1 MVNIA
6 TDITCSTP
14 TQCTMYLCDSWP
26 QHHHD
31 NSLLISSRIL
41 YRGGTCTSKIISM
54 LTLCC
59 SINIPN
65 TPMPSLM
72 VWTPPPPPPPQN
84 FQWPSQWGTDI
95 FWKHKM
101 HVLTSSWW
109 SLDIQ
114 ICRSVSCHNLST
126 VSSLPRQLS
135 DQWNCTW
142 WYKGSSWW
150 LGLFFPFHDP
160 SDQFCEQNTLVST
173 TH

>member
-72 VWTPPPPPPPQN
+72 VWTPPPPPPPSEFPVTFPVGYRYFLEAQN
-84 FQWPSQWGTDI
+84 ACTHIIMVVFGYTNLPICILSQFINGIFFTSSTFRPMKLYLMIQRVFLVIRTILSFSWSQWSILRT
-95 FWKHKM
+95 KHF
-101 HVLTSSWW
+101 S
-109 SLDIQ
+109 
-114 ICRSVSCHNLST
+114 
-126 VSSLPRQLS
+126 
-135 DQWNCTW
+135 
-142 WYKGSSWW
+142 
-150 LGLFFPFHDP
+150 
-160 SDQFCEQNTLVST
+160 
-173 TH
+173 